1 MMNNDKESE
10 NMRAHTL
17 AGNVSGPI
25 KPTVK
30 GLIAATILLSM
41 LATVDAVAKGGP
53 RAAPVVVDEVSE
65 RMMAPMVM
73 VAGSVVSRLDAAVA
87 SEMMGRLV
95 WVAEVG
101 DRFAQGE
108 KLAQIDDT
116 QRKLEV
122 DERRAELAQVKAK
135 LTFFEKELK
144 RLSSLAKQNNAART
158 MLEQTESDRD
168 VARADL
174 AAAQV
179 RVKLAQDRVAR
190 SVLRAPFSGIVA
202 DRLLQPGEWAESGT
216 EVMRL
221 VNTELVEV
229 RAMVPLA
236 ALKFVT
242 KGTQLQVR
250 ADGVINQATVRS
262 LVPVGDLQSR
272 LMDLRLDLEGSPW
285 PAGQGVRIAV
295 PTAQAVKAIT
305 VHRDAVVLRR
315 SGAYLYRVN
324 AENSAERVNVTLGIA
339 SGDYIQ
345 VFGELAAGE
354 RVVTVGNERM
364 RPGQQVSVKG
374 GVRE

>member
-1 MMNNDKESE
+1 MCVHALAS
-10 NMRAHTL
+10 NM
-17 AGNVSGPI
+17 SGSI
-25 KPTVK
+25 KPIIR
-30 GLIAATILLSM
+30 GLIAVTALLSM
-41 LATVDAVAKGGP
+41 LVTGNAFAKGGP

-65 RMMAPMVM
+65 RTMAPRVM

-95 WVAEVG
+95 WVVEVG
-101 DRFAQGE
+101 ARVVQGE

-122 DERRAELAQVKAK
+122 EESRAELAQVKAR
-135 LTFFEKELK
+135 LTFSEKELK

-174 AAAQV
+174 AAARV
-179 RVKLAQDRVAR
+179 RLKLAQDRVAR
-190 SVLRAPFSGIVA
+190 SVLRAPFSGTVA
-202 DRLLQPGEWAESGT
+202 QRLLQPGEWAESGT

-221 VNTELVEV
+221 VNTDLVEV
-229 RAMVPLA
+229 RAMVPLSS
-236 ALKFVT
+236 LKFVT
-242 KGTQLQVR
+242 KGAQLRVQ
-250 ADGVINQATVRS
+250 ADGEVHPATVRS

-272 LMDLRLDLEGSPW
+272 LMDLRLDIDGNPW
-285 PAGQGVRIAV
+285 PAGQGVQIAV
-295 PTAQAVKAIT
+295 PTAQAVKAVT

-324 AENSAERVNVTLGIA
+324 AESSAERVNVTLGVA

-345 VFGELAAGE
+345 VIGELAVGE

-364 RPGQQVSVKG
+364 RPGQKVSVKG
-374 GVRE
+374 GAHE